1 MDLLAAKEWNQNLIS
16 ILPEVELLTDQIDRK
31 IKELAEQYLNSSNK
45 KEDERILDQ
54 AKHFLSLNQVL
65 AMIAMVMRKHPDYRK
80 GIFESLIKDVNE
92 YYNIE
97 MYLDSNSFEYL
108 AFLHSVAMFYWDKD
122 IFSEE
127 AYFPPITKDTLETLK
142 KTLKVE
148 EKGLHKLHNNNLF
161 REYQRWFKEK
171 IHETTI
177 TVMEKFIASIDPKQ
191 FSQEQIFCYYIIT
204 LMKNMLFDTIFGQGI
219 EWKVDLSIDL
229 SIGQLKQIIALIGAC
244 SHEILNK
251 RS

>member
-1 MDLLAAKEWNQNLIS
+1 MDLLVAKEWNQNLIS
-16 ILPEVELLTDQIDRK
+16 ILPEVELLIDQIDRK
-31 IKELAEQYLNSSNK
+31 VKELAEQYLNSSNK

-65 AMIAMVMRKHPDYRK
+65 SMMAMVMRKHPDYRK

-92 YYNIE
+92 YYNVEI
-97 MYLDSNSFEYL
+97 YLDSNSFEYL

-148 EKGLHKLHNNNLF
+148 GLNELHNTNLF
-161 REYQRWFKEK
+161 KQEKRWFKEK

-177 TVMEKFIASIDPKQ
+177 AVMEKFIASIDPKQ
-191 FSQEQIFCYYIIT
+191 FSQEQIFCYYITT
-204 LMKNMLFDTIFGQGI
+204 LMKKMCFDTIFSQGI

-229 SIGQLKQIIALIGAC
+229 SIGQLKQIIALIRAC
-244 SHEILNK
+244 FHEILDK